1 MSVQLSHGDRRRRW
15 WLRVQAALPGS
26 KFNTP
31 SSPQPSLVPPEFR
44 PRRHGADWFT
54 RWQRDSEVPDGMELH
69 LRKRWSGERLQ
80 LPLEDPCLFVGT
92 GTDCQLRLIDR
103 RLGPR
108 HAALLWVS
116 GELMAID
123 LQRDRQSSAPLVRQL
138 SPGDRLHWGRWDA
151 TIVGGVRSRPR
162 VIPSAV
168 DAHVE
173 LTWSS
178 AGRRLPTPVPYGL
191 SLVGSVKSCSLRLLN
206 EDVAPIH
213 AAIVRTGHSVWIVD
227 LRGAGSTRVNGQ
239 PIEFAPLDP
248 GDELGIGEQSAWL
261 TVCWPG
267 EPAAMPQPHV
277 VREPPPVAENP
288 EMLRQYLLQQTARLT
303 QLQQQLAVLL
313 EGNEASPSA
322 VRAEGTL
329 RQIRQLAAECE
340 QQAARVLGDGSDPRG
355 VNQFAVAQPSDR
367 EQGSVG

>member
-1 MSVQLSHGDRRRRW
+1 M
-15 WLRVQAALPGS
+15 
-26 KFNTP
+26 
-31 SSPQPSLVPPEFR
+31 
-44 PRRHGADWFT
+44 
-54 RWQRDSEVPDGMELH
+54 H
-69 LRKRWSGERLQ
+69 LKKRWSGERLQ

-103 RLGPR
+103 RLSPR

-123 LQRDRQSSAPLVRQL
+123 LQWDRQSSAPLVRQL
-138 SPGDRLHWGRWDA
+138 SPGDRLQWGRWDA
-151 TIVGGVRSRPR
+151 TIVGRVRSRPR

-191 SLVGSVKSCSLRLLN
+191 SLVGSAKSCSVRLLSD
-206 EDVAPIH
+206 DVAPIH
-213 AAIVRTGHSVWIVD
+213 AAVVRTGHSLWIVD

-248 GDELGIGEQSAWL
+248 GDVLGIGEQTAWL
-261 TVCWPG
+261 TVCWP
-267 EPAAMPQPHV
+267 EESAALPQPHDV
-277 VREPPPVAENP
+277 KEPHLTAEDP
-288 EMLRQYLLQQTARLT
+288 ETLQKYLLQQTARLT
-303 QLQQQLAVLL
+303 QLQQRLADLL
-313 EGNEASPSA
+313 QGNEASSSA
-322 VRAEGTL
+322 GSAQSTL

-340 QQAARVLGDGSDPRG
+340 QQAANVLGGGSDPRG
-355 VNQFAVAQPSDR
+355 KNHLSVVQRSDR
-367 EQGSVG
+367 EQGLVG

>member
-1 MSVQLSHGDRRRRW
+1 
-15 WLRVQAALPGS
+15 
-26 KFNTP
+26 
-31 SSPQPSLVPPEFR
+31 
-44 PRRHGADWFT
+44 
-54 RWQRDSEVPDGMELH
+54 MEMH

-123 LQRDRQSSAPLVRQL
+123 LQRDRQSSASLVQQL
-138 SPGDRLHWGRWDA
+138 SPGDRLQWGRWDA
-151 TIVGGVRSRPR
+151 TIVGRVRSRPR

-168 DAHVE
+168 EAHVE

-191 SLVGSVKSCSLRLLN
+191 SVVGSAKTCSLRLLN

-213 AAIVRTGHSVWIVD
+213 AAIVRTGHSLWVVD

-248 GDELGIGEQSAWL
+248 GDVLGIGEQTAWL
-261 TVCWPG
+261 TVCWPE
-267 EPAAMPQPHV
+267 EPAALPQPQV
-277 VREPPPVAENP
+277 VREPRLMAEDP
-288 EMLRQYLLQQTARLT
+288 ETLQNYLLQQTAQLT
-303 QLQQQLAVLL
+303 QLQQRLAVLL
-313 EGNEASPSA
+313 QGNEASASA
-322 VRAEGTL
+322 ANAESAL

-340 QQAARVLGDGSDPRG
+340 QQAANVLGGGSDPRG
-355 VNQFAVAQPSDR
+355 KNQFAVVQRSDR
-367 EQGSVG
+367 EQGLLG